1 MGDLFKSG
9 SPFTGEQS
17 VVQKPARSRGQTF
30 LAWRDSHRGGV
41 DAPAPPQPARKPSRS
56 GRQRPPSQMPPQTP
70 PPARPSPPSDF
81 TPGGQPPFAA
91 DDPWNGTYDAP
102 LYDAP
107 PYEPRMNGGVPAQAP
122 PQADPWA
129 ANRAASREWNVLPQ
143 SGPPSGPIAGSS
155 SGWRARSPMV
165 DLGDDENPEWMG
177 IPQYGQYGQ
186 NGAPVPIRPSTLARY
201 AAANL
206 SRGVMN
212 ALVIGLIVVI
222 LAISIGVGL
231 THLASLTAQST
242 PAAQVI
248 GTPVPTAPVPEGFT
262 GYSAPLFSLS
272 YPSGWSHS
280 TSDQVLSDGT
290 TAHAN
295 SFTDG

>member
-1 MGDLFKSG
+1 
-9 SPFTGEQS
+9 
-17 VVQKPARSRGQTF
+17 
-30 LAWRDSHRGGV
+30 
-41 DAPAPPQPARKPSRS
+41 
-56 GRQRPPSQMPPQTP
+56 
-70 PPARPSPPSDF
+70 
-81 TPGGQPPFAA
+81 
-91 DDPWNGTYDAP
+91 
-102 LYDAP
+102 
-107 PYEPRMNGGVPAQAP
+107 MNGGAPAQAA

-129 ANRAASREWNVLPQ
+129 ANRAANREWNVLPQ

-177 IPQYGQYGQ
+177 MPRYDQYGQ
-186 NGAPVPIRPSTLARY
+186 NGAPMPLRPSTLARY

-212 ALVIGLIVVI
+212 ALIIGLIVVI

-248 GTPVPTAPVPEGFT
+248 GTPVPTAPVPDGFT
-262 GYSAPLFSLS
+262 GYSAALFSLS

-295 SFTDG
+295 SFTDGQGTTVSLYTTIGTANLLQTYLDDLAADTAVNAPLTPTASSTTRTYNRAKWLESDYTYSGIVNGKPAQMQMRLLAIVQGANAYFFVLMAPKSSFSQTNSVDFEPLLNSFRFY